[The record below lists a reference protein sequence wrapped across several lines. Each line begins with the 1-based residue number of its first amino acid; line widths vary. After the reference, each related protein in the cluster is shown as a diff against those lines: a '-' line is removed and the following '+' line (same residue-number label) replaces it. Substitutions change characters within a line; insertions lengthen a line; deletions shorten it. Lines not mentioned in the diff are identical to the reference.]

1 MEKMT
6 YVKALNYV
14 INGFTDDT
22 PSDVVEKIT
31 ALRDSQVKKAE
42 NKKATARQNENVG
55 VKDTILAVLT
65 TEGATVT
72 DIQKRD
78 ETLGAMSN
86 QRVSALLRQLID
98 EGKVVKT
105 VDKKKSYFALV
116 A

>member
-1 MEKMT
+1 MEKIT

-14 INGFTDDT
+14 IDNFDENT

-31 ALRDSQVKKAE
+31 ALRDTYVKKAE
-42 NKKATARQNENVG
+42 NKKATARQNENES
-55 VKDTILAVLT
+55 VKDIILAVLT

-86 QRVSALLRQLID
+86 QRVSALLRQLVED
-98 EGKVVKT
+98 GKVVKT
-105 VDKKKSYFALV
+105 TDKKKSFFALV